1 MKLKYIF
8 LSITALLLSVTSL
21 FAHEIAMAGKVVDAQ
36 TKEPLPGAAV
46 SLPDLRITVIT
57 DVNGTFN
64 FKNIPSRGRFLVEVR
79 FIGYKTLTQTVDL
92 SVTTNFEFALEPSMI
107 EAREVVVTGSAFSS
121 DKRKNSTSVASVGK
135 AELLSRPST
144 NLIDAISRIPGV
156 AQVTTGAA
164 ISKPVIRGLSYNRV
178 LTMNNGVKQ
187 QGQQWGD
194 EHGIEIDQYS
204 ADRVEVLR
212 GPASLMYGSD
222 ALGGVINILDA
233 LPAPEGTIQGEF
245 LTNYATNNGLS
256 GSSLMFQGNDN
267 GFIYRVRGSYKNAY
281 SYETP
286 TGYVPN
292 SGFNETSFEG
302 QIGLN
307 KKWGYAHLDVSSFR
321 NNIGFYEP
329 KLDANGNFIDDNG
342 NNFTES
348 QFKDRTLA
356 FPKQDVRH
364 YKIALNS
371 NILVGDGSLK
381 ATLGFQ
387 HNLRRELSAANTNP
401 DLFLNMYT
409 YSYDLKYAF
418 NEVNGW
424 APIIGASGEMIH
436 SLNTQGNE
444 QLVPDFDSKA
454 LGVFAYVKK
463 TWGDNTFNVGGRF
476 DYRKLHG
483 KAFDNGNASFS
494 AFSNTF
500 SNVSG
505 ATGYTHEFNDR
516 LSFKTNLGTAF
527 RAPNIAELSSNG
539 VHSGAFRYEI
549 GNPDLKPEQ
558 SYQFDASLDYQSNKV
573 SASLG
578 GFANYINKYIYYR
591 NTPGETILVD
601 GNTYPVYRFVQ
612 DDALLHGLE
621 ATLTLHP
628 VNFIH
633 FENSFSYTI
642 ATNRITNQPL
652 PFIPAAVLHN
662 ELRFEPKISRTK
674 KSYISVGLDNTFKQ
688 DRVDQFETT
697 TGSYSLL
704 NAGIGTTI
712 KLSKQQDLT
721 LYVSGKNLLD
731 RKYYDHLSRFKPGRL
746 DASDP
751 TFGIYNPGRIISFG
765 LTLPFAF
772 K

>member
-1 MKLKYIF
+1 MKLKSIF
-8 LSITALLLSVTSL
+8 IVAFLLLSATRL
-21 FAHEIAMAGKVVDAQ
+21 FAHIPALGGKVIDAQ
-36 TKEPLPGAAV
+36 TKESLPGAAV
-46 SLPDLRITVIT
+46 SVPDLRITVIT
-57 DVNGTFN
+57 DMNGSFN
-64 FKNIPSRGRFLVEVR
+64 FKNIPSRGRFLVEVK
-79 FIGYKTLTQTVDL
+79 FIGYKTLTRTIDFA
-92 SVTTNFEFALEPSMI
+92 TATDFNFELEPSMI

-121 DKRKNSTSVASVGK
+121 DNRRNSTSVATVGK

-156 AQVTTGAA
+156 AQVTTGSA

-256 GSSLMFQGNDN
+256 GSSLMLQGNADD
-267 GFIYRVRGSYKNAY
+267 FVYRARGSYKNAY
-281 SYETP
+281 SYKTP
-286 TGYVPN
+286 AGYVPN
-292 SGFNETSFEG
+292 SGFNETDFEG

-307 KKWGYAHLDVSSFR
+307 KKWGYAHVDASGFR
-321 NNIGFYEP
+321 TNIGFYEP
-329 KLDANGNFIDDNG
+329 AIDASGNFIDDNG
-342 NNFTES
+342 NTFTES
-348 QFKDRTLA
+348 QFKDRTPA

-371 NILVGDGSLK
+371 NILLGSGSLK
-381 ATLGFQ
+381 TTLGFQ
-387 HNLRRELSAANTNP
+387 HNLRRELAEPDANP
-401 DLFLNMYT
+401 DLFLNMST

-418 NEVNGW
+418 NEANGW
-424 APIIGASGEMIH
+424 APVIGTSGEIIH
-436 SLNTQGNE
+436 SLNTGGNE
-444 QLVPDFDSKA
+444 QLIPDFDSQA
-454 LGVFAYVKK
+454 AGMFAYVKK
-463 TWGDNTFNVGGRF
+463 TWNNNTFNVGGRF
-476 DYRKLHG
+476 DYRKLDG
-483 KAFDNGNASFS
+483 KAFDNGNASFN

-505 ATGYTHEFNDR
+505 AAGYTHEFNDQF
-516 LSFKTNLGTAF
+516 SFKTNAGTAF

-539 VHSGAFRYEI
+539 VHEGAFRYEI
-549 GNPDLKPEQ
+549 GNADLKPEQ
-558 SYQFDASLDYQSNKV
+558 SYQLDASFDYQSDKV

-578 GFANYINKYIYYR
+578 GFVNYIDKYIYYK
-591 NTPGETILVD
+591 NTNGETISAE
-601 GNTYPVYRFVQ
+601 GNTYPVYRFIQ
-612 DDALLHGLE
+612 DNALLHGLE

-628 VNFIH
+628 VDFIH
-633 FENSFSYTI
+633 FENSYSYTL
-642 ATNRITNQPL
+642 ATNQATNQPL

-662 ELRFEPKISRTK
+662 ELRFEPAIKGTK
-674 KSYISVGLDNTFKQ
+674 KSYVSIGLDNVFDQ
-688 DRVDQFETT
+688 DKVDQFETPT
-697 TGSYSLL
+697 SGYSLL
-704 NAGIGTTI
+704 NAGIGTTL
-712 KLSKQQDLT
+712 KLSKRQDMT

-731 RKYYDHLSRFKPGRL
+731 KKYYDHLSRFKPGRL
-746 DASDP
+746 DELNPA
-751 TFGIYNPGRIISFG
+751 FGIYNPGRTISFG
-765 LTLPFAF
+765 LNLPFSL